1 MAKLCWNC
9 EVVEIEA
16 DESFCSIEC
25 RKESYK

>member
-9 EVVEIEA
+9 EVVEVEP

-25 RKESYK
+25 RRESEK

>member
-9 EVVEIEA
+9 EVVEVEA

-25 RKESYK
+25 RKESEK

>member
-9 EVVEIEA
+9 EVVEVEA

-25 RKESYK
+25 RKENCK